1 MKMQDENSASEQQ
14 AHERE
19 LNRPFKIPD
28 KDLSREGWLDIVK
41 PAYLRRGHTDYLLH
55 QEADTT
61 LRRSRAKTQNHWLT
75 RRSYGMPDNYERI
88 QWRHDRGRAA
98 ETGTDSTSSDEAK
111 Q

>member
-1 MKMQDENSASEQQ
+1 MQEETSAKQQQ
-14 AHERE
+14 AHEKE

-61 LRRSRAKTQNHWLT
+61 LRRSRAATQNHWLT
-75 RRSYGMPDNYERI
+75 KRSFGIPDNYERI
-88 QWRHDRGRAA
+88 QWSHDRGTEAT
-98 ETGTDSTSSDEAK
+98 TGTTRNDTNESG

>member
-1 MKMQDENSASEQQ
+1 MKMPEETSASEQQ

-61 LRRSRAKTQNHWLT
+61 LRKSRAATQNYWLS
-75 RRSYGMPDNYERI
+75 RRSFGMPDGYERI
-88 QWRHDRGRAA
+88 FRNGRRAA
-98 ETGTDSTSSDEAK
+98 ETGTNSASSDEAK

>member
-1 MKMQDENSASEQQ
+1 MQEDQNASQQQ
-14 AHERE
+14 AHEKE

-61 LRRSRAKTQNHWLT
+61 LRKSRAATQNHWLT
-75 RRSYGMPDNYERI
+75 KRSFGMPDNYERI
-88 QWRHDRGRAA
+88 KWSHGGGTEAT
-98 ETGTDSTSSDEAK
+98 TGTNSSNTNGTG